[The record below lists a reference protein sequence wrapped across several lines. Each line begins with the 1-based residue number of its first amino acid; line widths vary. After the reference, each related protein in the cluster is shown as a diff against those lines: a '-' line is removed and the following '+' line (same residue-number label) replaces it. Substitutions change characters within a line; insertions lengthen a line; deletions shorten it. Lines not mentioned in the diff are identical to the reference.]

1 MAQPKGDGNFWWV
14 TLIVV
19 SVVTALVL
27 TFTTGEYARDA
38 SAKEAEKI
46 ERSLGADTL
55 ETVNDLATGWYYAS
69 VDKLSI
75 PKDMTEEM
83 AREASVKFFGFES
96 ETLWRWLEKRCD
108 AFLDLGYWFYRR
120 VALFIVWIPFWIPM
134 LILASLHGYW
144 DREIKKTDFGYTSP
158 VLNHYARTIMH
169 FVLMVTLLL
178 FVVPVPIDPILF
190 PIFLA
195 LATVSAGVALG
206 NVQKRI

>member
-1 MAQPKGDGNFWWV
+1 
-14 TLIVV
+14 
-19 SVVTALVL
+19 
-27 TFTTGEYARDA
+27 
-38 SAKEAEKI
+38 
-46 ERSLGADTL
+46 
-55 ETVNDLATGWYYAS
+55 
-69 VDKLSI
+69 
-75 PKDMTEEM
+75 
-83 AREASVKFFGFES
+83 
-96 ETLWRWLEKRCD
+96 
-108 AFLDLGYWFYRR
+108 
-120 VALFIVWIPFWIPM
+120 M

-169 FVLMVTLLL
+169 FVMMVTLLL